1 MKSLYALCKEV
12 WLLMY
17 KRIIVLAR
25 KFSVCEEPVC
35 TEQGSAALMYK
46 RIIIL
51 ARKYSVCEEPVCT
64 EQGSAALM

>member
-25 KFSVCEEPVC
+25 KYSECEEPVC
-35 TEQGSAALMYK
+35 TEQGSAALIYK
-46 RIIIL
+46 RIIVL
-51 ARKYSVCEEPVCT
+51 ARKYIVC
-64 EQGSAALM
+64 